1 MKCGIYKIENIKTG
15 SIYIGQ
21 SIDLPSRLRDHIS
34 DLIKGRGVCA
44 REAGAQP
51 QDWTFSIIEQC
62 EEIQLD
68 KRERYWIARYDSFN
82 NGLNHTTGG
91 RANYSNKKE
100 KEQTPSLDFSL
111 MHESAYFTNIFEYIE
126 TLSIN
131 QYYFIFSPNIKEN
144 QQLAARANELGF
156 RALELHSSNN
166 KDYPLTEKQKKI
178 IKELENSG
186 TIKEDYNFI
195 ISTNCIDYELKDK
208 RFDFLIF
215 NSFKKEEREKTIYVS
230 FPFKC
235 ALKTFAPE
243 IPETYLNKWLNMEEC
258 RELANLMNISDFTTT
273 AAKRIMTWNKLK
285 DYLPNIGY
293 TVEGKRKRIDGKLQQ
308 CYFITGT
315 WKDAEIEDGNFLSLV
330 EAKMAELV

>member
-1 MKCGIYKIENIKTG
+1 M
-15 SIYIGQ
+15 
-21 SIDLPSRLRDHIS
+21 
-34 DLIKGRGVCA
+34 
-44 REAGAQP
+44 
-51 QDWTFSIIEQC
+51 
-62 EEIQLD
+62 
-68 KRERYWIARYDSFN
+68 
-82 NGLNHTTGG
+82 
-91 RANYSNKKE
+91 
-100 KEQTPSLDFSL
+100 
-111 MHESAYFTNIFEYIE
+111 
-126 TLSIN
+126 
-131 QYYFIFSPNIKEN
+131 
-144 QQLAARANELGF
+144 
-156 RALELHSSNN
+156 HSSNN
-166 KDYPLTEKQKKI
+166 KDYPLTEEQKKV

-186 TIKEDYNFI
+186 KVKENYNFI
-195 ISTNCIDYELKDK
+195 ISTNCLDYELKDE

-230 FPFKC
+230 FPFMC
-235 ALKTFAPE
+235 ALKVVVLP

-293 TVEGKRKRIDGKLQQ
+293 TAEGKRKRIDGKLQQ